1 MVGAVVLAK
10 ISALRDEGLDEDD
23 LAALL
28 FAAVI
33 AESIRRDEPPRMVID
48 WLWKSF
54 PTDAE
59 WEGDDAAARIGAAC
73 DDLEDG

>member
-10 ISALRDEGLDEDD
+10 ISALRDEGVEGDE

-33 AESIRRDEPPRMVID
+33 AEAIRRDEAPRMVID
-48 WLWKSF
+48 WLWKAF

-59 WEGDDAAARIGAAC
+59 WENDDAAARIDAAC
-73 DDLEDG
+73 DDLANL